1 MRKLYPTYCKLIAT
15 LLLLGC
21 SIALSAQGKTYHVK
35 VDSEIKTSGNDGLS
49 WDKAITL
56 ESALRLAKA
65 GDEIWVKGYED
76 ITGHIYKAPKGGF
89 VLPSGVGMYGGFA
102 GDETIKNNLPT
113 GRHKY
118 QMKYQTALVG
128 DIATNDKASQQ
139 LIIYPENSTRTDNAT
154 HVLTVQMGVTKD
166 NTNDGNKPTIVSGF
180 LIAAGNAKGD
190 NSTSDGR
197 GGGIYVVN
205 NSNDNN
211 AQSRFFRISQCNFAN
226 NYGMRGGAI
235 YVDNSCTNQQSAIS
249 YCSFFNNVAGK
260 RGTSENEGGGMWL
273 DGTAT
278 VYNCNI
284 NNNTNGGIRL
294 SSTSKIVNCSVI
306 ANTVSAVDLTTAG
319 ASGSN
324 DGGAVYNTVLW
335 HCTTLCKNDTRP
347 VFKSCAFSE
356 VEPAGGKDANGNVHI
371 SIQNHTTKPAPW
383 FVQSVVNLG
392 YDFSFSSNLKQ
403 LINTSFRFEE
413 TSALYGAGDLQYY
426 QNYIEK
432 SNLEATGSTDVR
444 GKKRYESSSIDIGA
458 YEYERLMAGR
468 IRYVMPTRKGTG
480 DGSSWANAMDD
491 IQKAINDLAED
502 ANGMK
507 GEVWVA
513 EGTYEIKNRI
523 AEAQNAPTSLL
534 MKDGISVYGS
544 FRGDETSRA
553 QRITESTDL
562 KEPWS
567 WHHPSTIKGNG
578 YESTTWSPTDE
589 EWKVTSSSYHVVWF
603 APLPDGGQAFSD
615 NVYLEGFIIE
625 GGAYQETND
634 KKFKPDC
641 GAGVYMNDP
650 NAKLR
655 YCIVRN
661 CNPGIKDTENKTPR
675 GGGIYCRNG
684 MTEGNLVYNCSAYMG
699 GGIYIDDAGFVTRS
713 MVTNCSAN
721 MGAGVYLNGDA
732 TDPNKAY
739 YQILATSVVSNNTST
754 RNGAVYVD
762 GHGLVIN
769 NTITNNYTTNT
780 SDAADKESSNTGGV
794 YIKKKGLIANN
805 IIWNN
810 SLLQSTSNS
819 NHQAARAQ
827 VYAASPTKETVQFY
841 NNAISDVNAAIW
853 NNTYQV
859 GTTAIN
865 NYYSGMGFE
874 QIQGTQFSTKEDF
887 NNKRGVITD
896 KTEVDYFWEVKQGT
910 RLRNIGISYALLP
923 SAYLYQP
930 QIDLN
935 GKPFS
940 FTPST
945 GAYMPDNHNIVF
957 ELNKTD
963 KRLRIYYDRS
973 RELVE
978 GTGQSWEKSYT
989 SSAVDEVIDYLATI
1003 QDGDKVNVV
1012 EKGSTTKTKFTINKK
1027 DGYQFEICAR
1037 EGIFAPKTAYVNEES
1052 DAKSCTFRIQPTVLP
1067 LTLYAGYPAY
1077 SENKNP
1083 DDSDRNPT
1091 LYRTEVNGNIDGS
1104 ELSDGLY
1111 HLVRIEAGANVTID
1125 GYVFTHA
1132 YAAGKAYM
1140 PYGGGA
1146 LIGSVDQINDPTTVK
1161 FKNCI
1166 FENNTA
1172 MNGAALATMPDAEN
1186 VNLELENCVIN
1197 NNTSQDINEQQLTE
1211 WPSIIYLNKSE
1222 GSKNQLTLKH
1232 VTIINNIGLAPETK
1246 DLGSTSYAAGNV
1258 VIYQGKKIEGSN
1270 AYNSIYPI
1278 NTLGENGAKNF
1289 SNPTKEVGAKMVGN
1303 VYYGGYAFF
1312 RPLTSSI
1319 EAGKIIN
1326 SAINSAASSTTT
1338 KDMTGEERNLGGAPD
1353 LGAYEALLPEDG
1365 RVIYVRSYN
1374 TEWIENDATGK
1385 EQIDGSP
1392 NFDLLNNNTSGKV
1405 YNGTSWDT
1413 AIHGN
1418 AVCDLK
1424 QLEANDNNFYVRL
1437 ANGKMMRATIDETKY
1452 SVYQKPTSWQNNTGI
1467 YADDYYGPI
1476 SGHYSHFMVN
1486 GFINDYLQDNTNADL
1501 YWNVYQGNTNHIDK
1515 DKYSNKD
1522 FNLINNDRKERY
1534 VSGLQFAVEKAAK
1547 YNEEH
1552 KNESGFIPKEV
1563 WVGAGVYTDYKGFV
1577 IRNGVKV
1584 YGGFPH
1590 EGYPNMDDRLPLLS
1604 QYIPA
1609 RGDKM
1614 DKKKSDYE
1622 TILQI
1627 RKESP
1632 VYRDNNDV
1640 LQHKMK
1646 EEIDKRMVERHY
1658 VLYQPD
1664 VCVPTWHVVGDE
1676 SSTTTQANSY
1686 RFIKNNSSHPY
1697 YANYQGN
1704 SVNAPYNVNIY
1715 KQYENV
1721 KWDGFTIR
1729 HGYIINYEANRD
1741 GGPGVRVFDNVE
1753 LENLVIV
1760 NNLNHGYRVRGGGLY
1775 MDGQNSKI
1783 SNSYQFNNYATNANS
1798 VSKAKVPDDTFKINN
1813 TDYKNQDV
1821 YGGGAYMIVGT
1832 GFNMVVAKNRV
1843 SGTNEGGGGIFIET
1857 ATFYNNTVA
1866 YNMVENIDKGSGIMQ
1881 WSGTNTGLSSSLSL
1895 YNCIIYG
1902 NINNNGG
1909 TNYEVGSKSVNNF
1922 KTPRS
1927 CYLPYCKD
1935 LDNIFKED
1943 SKNII
1948 SSVNPFADGENAKN
1962 TLDFRLAANSEC
1974 LNAGTEDLN
1983 QNKEAKIA
1991 SLPSKDM
1998 DFTNRIK
2005 DCTVD
2010 IGAYEADNTA
2020 NITAQEKKNS
2030 KGKVE
2035 AYVYYVTQNGYGNR
2049 SGDSPKNAACADKL
2063 QSVLTAA
2070 GKLFEEKNMG
2080 ITDNAKKSKVYVKV
2094 AGYQAD
2100 ENGNRFVYHANTLA
2114 DPKDPQSYTFLIP
2127 NGVWLMGG
2135 YNEGTQKN
2143 GVPDPTTY
2151 NWDNDQR
2158 DCISKYQTLLSA
2170 KTEVKAGSTVTQE
2183 VNGYHT
2189 VCFGKW
2195 PTGELDDYNTT
2206 AIEYRA
2212 VIDGCHL
2219 IDGNASDK
2227 AGFKSM
2233 GGAAVVPKKA
2243 HVRNCLITGCEAT
2256 KGGALSLLKG
2266 GMVSGSVI
2274 LNNKAQEG
2282 GAIYAPRTTSQ
2293 IEEEKDFHAY
2303 VISCTIVKNEATTGG
2318 GIYQE
2323 DNTLIG
2329 GNSVIW
2335 GNTAQTDNN
2344 ISGKVDILSEDY
2356 LQGTGLLTTQFY
2368 PYNYCFVEKMSLP
2381 ANMMNTEMTSDWE
2394 SYFKDETY
2402 YVPRAYSPLI
2412 GNGVDKAYIEA
2423 WKKYG
2428 ISDYD
2433 ITGKTRTLI
2442 ERQTAGAFA
2451 LKLPTFDT
2459 TRLLKRLFVSQ
2470 EGGEL
2475 VNDEDIQKYY
2485 GRSFLT
2491 PFNSLDAALDYIEE
2505 ARKQIV
2511 AAATT
2516 RFEILMTGGTYKPGK
2531 MREKGNISTGQ
2542 TNIDRRLQSF
2552 TIPANVDIFGS
2563 FNVNDLYSSTPV
2575 DPKTGEK
2582 TGEELISLG
2591 GKTLKADGEIK
2602 TILENRNKDHMTDN
2616 NKNGL
2621 IEPWEFQNP
2630 TILSGDIKASEK
2642 EHNVYHVVYS
2652 NAESTGTS
2660 SSQNNEVV
2668 LDGITIMNGET
2679 MTELK
2684 SIEGENKIAEIGR
2697 GGGIYTNRVNYT
2709 LNRCRLM
2716 KNSGLHG
2723 GAIYANNASLDIIGS
2738 TISGNR
2744 DVSEK
2749 ASQDEIALPGKG
2761 GAIYLYL
2768 TASENGNLHIINSL
2782 LANNDVTCGKITST
2796 ESSQGGAIYIRRAS
2810 DAVNMPAN
2818 YQDAYIVNSLIVNNK
2833 ANQDGAIH
2841 VQNEVTSGTITP
2853 ILYNTAIWGNES
2865 TVTEGDKVLLKRE
2878 HMRNCAWDE
2887 LPASTATD
2895 GNIKLNKENIAS
2907 DGPRFTEPTTIKGY
2921 EGYKLDAK
2929 WNPQAIS
2936 VLTDAGDG
2944 SKDKDDKKE
2953 KGKYFD
2959 WWYKHKIRLEDYG
2972 YLSEY
2977 IRSANSSKEY
2987 YRYVGPKDERGDV
3000 TEKPIDIGMYEFQ
3013 YVLKFTDLERVYIGM
3028 TQEGEGDG
3036 SSWAN
3041 QSTDL
3046 RGAIIAMANPSGN
3059 SSTGPGTGI
3068 TSKRQVFVRGGTYY
3082 SSTYSSGDAFSLFV
3096 NDKDKAQYIESI
3108 ELVGGCTGK
3117 KINGKEEQDFSNP
3130 SVLVENPTKVNE
3142 TKNLLNITTNGKP
3155 VTISGFTFINQSN
3168 KEDYGVGINAVNNL
3182 TADGNTAATLKVHHC
3197 AFRYNNKA
3205 GMLAENKDA
3214 NSALKLWNV
3223 LFADGN
3229 GDGIIIT
3236 GNGKPDITNATF
3248 VNNNNG
3254 TAVSTT
3260 SIYNSVAWKNK
3271 DQTKLNSKD
3280 HYNVIIDKNVVNGD
3294 VLNGPNFVDPEHGD
3308 YRIRPSLMLLDK
3320 GNNEKYCQAVG
3331 LTEEGQEIDY
3341 PATLAAEK
3349 DLGNTARLIG
3359 SNIDI
3364 GAYECDT
3371 EMKSIIYVKSVLTNG
3386 TGESW
3391 DNPTNDLQG
3400 AINLAELYAN
3410 KHAGEY
3416 GYVFVDRNLKAD
3428 NVNISMPGVKMF
3440 GSMREETSSKTGK
3453 TETEKTKAIVND
3465 LLTQRK
3471 GIIESSSQSAINGLT
3486 LNNTTTGTEDRMCLV
3501 DGFKVSGNVSLQS
3514 NSMLSTSILDAST
3527 NVTGDAEGLLYNS
3540 LALGTI
3546 KDVKSVNV
3554 TASGELPK
3562 TSGNAANRPSVN
3574 TYNNYVKD
3582 EYWKYQLDETSGD
3595 INANADATATNE
3607 CIDKVMHRHDLAGNK
3622 RIRDNVDNG
3631 CFETWYL
3638 TGNDVAVADKADYP
3652 HGKSV
3657 VYVMAEDKELKL
3669 DYDFYTETN
3678 PFSPGF
3684 LLLKH
3689 HAGLRGNNSYVNLTN
3704 FAVERDL
3711 KAGTNFFSMPFKAT
3725 KMEVEGTN
3733 IPAEGGVTAY
3743 YYNAATRAKYDYK
3756 FEPGEKSEAWVRGV
3770 DNQRNFTAGFR
3781 MDATEAKTVRFYGTS
3796 YTEKDGRTNRSLLDK
3811 ITLVQNNNQQPWS
3824 SSNGGGLKFTHKENM
3839 GWNLFGSPYLCAM
3852 NYSDM
3857 EYGRLIYQCEENGS
3871 YKAINT
3877 YDPDTGVST
3886 DFYIPAMD
3894 AVFTQT
3900 ATLDNSE
3907 NVIVY
3912 HSGKRAKTAY
3922 AETQALD
3929 IAITQ
3934 NSRTSR
3940 AGNGTPV
3947 DDQLQ
3952 LNAVP
3957 AQEAKSDFDLGS
3969 DGVKWMASQ
3978 NAQIYATRNGG
3989 RYSLLSAISIDA
4001 EQSIGIS
4008 LPETG
4013 EYTIS
4018 IPEDC
4023 DASEYETVWLKD
4035 KETGKAIDLKEGD
4048 YRFHANQAGEQN
4060 HRFTISFNR
4069 MATDMKS
4076 DISIQSIG
4084 FRTIVLKGLQPN
4096 ELISVYAA
4104 DGVLALQKT
4113 AKAEKEQVRTAIQ
4126 GNVIVEVTRGG
4137 KQVAVRKIALK

>member
-1 MRKLYPTYCKLIAT
+1 MRIPDTKYFRIIAVLFLMSCT
-15 LLLLGC
+15 LSLL
-21 SIALSAQGKTYHVK
+21 AQGKTYHVTAEAT
-35 VDSEIKTSGNDGLS
+35 DGGDGLS

-56 ESALRLAKA
+56 GSALSQAKA
-65 GDEIWVKGYED
+65 GDEIWVKGYEN
-76 ITGHIYKAPKGGF
+76 ISLKNIYKAPEGGF
-89 VLPSGVGMYGGFA
+89 VLPSGVAMYGGFK
-102 GDETIKNNLPT
+102 GDETIKNALPT

-128 DIATNDKASQQ
+128 DIGTNDQASQQ
-139 LIIYPENSTRTDNAT
+139 LIIYPENTTRSDNAT
-154 HVLTVQMGVTKD
+154 HVLTLQMGVTTG
-166 NTNDGNKPTIVSGF
+166 NPNDGNKPTVVSGF
-180 LIAAGNAKGD
+180 LIAAGSASGEI
-190 NSTSDGR
+190 TSPSGK

-205 NSNDNN
+205 NSNDAN
-211 AQSRFFRISQCNFAN
+211 AGSRYFRISQCNFAN
-226 NYGMRGGAI
+226 NYAMRGGAI
-235 YVDNSCTNQQSAIS
+235 YVDPSCTNELSAIS
-249 YCSFFNNVAGK
+249 YCSIFNNVAGK
-260 RGTSENEGGGMWL
+260 RGASDNEGGGMWI

-278 VYNCNI
+278 IYNSNI

-294 SSTSKIVNCSVI
+294 SGTSKIINCSVV
-306 ANTVSAVDLTTAG
+306 ANTVSAVDLTAPGT
-319 ASGSN
+319 SVN
-324 DGGAVYNTVLW
+324 GGGTVYNTVLW
-335 HCTTLCKNDTRP
+335 HNTTLCKNDTRP
-347 VFKSCAFSE
+347 VFRSCAFSE
-356 VEPAGGKDANGNVHI
+356 VEAAGGTDANGNVHI

-383 FVQSVVNLG
+383 FVQSVATLG

-403 LINTSFRFEE
+403 LINTSFNFEE
-413 TSALYGAGDLQYY
+413 TSALYGAGNLQYY
-426 QNYIEK
+426 QDLIEK
-432 SNLEATGSTDVR
+432 STLEATGSTDVR
-444 GKKRYESSSIDIGA
+444 GKKRYESNSIDIGA
-458 YEYERLMAGR
+458 YEYERLNAGR
-468 IRYVMPTRKGTG
+468 IRYVMPTRQGTG
-480 DGSSWANAMDD
+480 DGSSWENAMDD
-491 IQKAINDLAED
+491 IQRAINDLAED

-544 FRGDETSRA
+544 FKGDEKSRA
-553 QRITESTDL
+553 ERFTASTDL

-567 WHHPSTIKGNG
+567 WHYPSIIKGNG

-615 NVYLEGFIIE
+615 NVYLEGFTIE
-625 GGAYQETND
+625 GGSYQETND
-634 KKFKPDC
+634 PKFAPDC
-641 GAGVYMNDP
+641 GAGVYMDDP
-650 NAKLR
+650 HAKLR

-661 CNPGIKDTENKTPR
+661 CNPGFKDTENTTPR

-699 GGIYIDDAGFVTRS
+699 GGIYIDDAGFITRS

-721 MGAGVYLNGDA
+721 MGAGVYLKGDA

-794 YIKKKGLIANN
+794 YIKEKGLIANN

-819 NHQAARAQ
+819 NQQAARAQ
-827 VYAASPTKETVQFY
+827 VYAANPTKETVQFY

-865 NYYSGMGFE
+865 NYYSGMGFVLG
-874 QIQGTQFSTKEDF
+874 GTDTPFSTAKDF

-896 KTEVDYFWEVKQGT
+896 KTEVNYFWELKTGT

-930 QIDLN
+930 KIDLN
-935 GKPFS
+935 GKPFNS
-940 FTPST
+940 IPST
-945 GAYMPDNHNIVF
+945 GAYMPDNHDFVF

-973 RELVE
+973 RELVD
-978 GTGQSWEKSYT
+978 GTGQSWANSYT

-1003 QDGDKVNVV
+1003 QEGETVNVV
-1012 EKGSTTKTKFTINKK
+1012 EKGSTTKTSFTINKE
-1027 DGYQFEICAR
+1027 DGYQFEICTR

-1077 SENKNP
+1077 SEKEDP
-1083 DDSDRNPT
+1083 TDSDRNPIQ
-1091 LYRTEVNGNIDGS
+1091 YRTEVNGNMEGS

-1161 FKNCI
+1161 FRNCI

-1222 GSKNQLTLKH
+1222 SSKNQLTLKH
-1232 VTIINNIGLAPETK
+1232 VTIINNIGQAPETK

-1258 VIYQGKKIEGSN
+1258 IYQGATMEGSTAN
-1270 AYNSIYPI
+1270 NSIYPI

-1289 SNPTKEVGAKMVGN
+1289 SNPTKEVGAKLTGN
-1303 VYYGGYAFF
+1303 VYYGGYASF

-1319 EAGKIIN
+1319 ETDKIIN
-1326 SAINSAASSTTT
+1326 QIAITTENANA
-1338 KDMTGEERNLGGAPD
+1338 KDITGVSRTLGGKAD
-1353 LGAYEALLPEDG
+1353 FGAYEATLPQDG
-1365 RVIYVRSYN
+1365 RIIYVRSYN

-1392 NFDLLNNNTSGKV
+1392 NFDLLNDDTSGKV

-1418 AVCDLK
+1418 AVCDLN
-1424 QLEANDNNFYVRL
+1424 QLAAYDNNFYVRL
-1437 ANGKMMRATIDETKY
+1437 ADGKMMAATKDVSAY
-1452 SVYQKPTSWQNNTGI
+1452 SEYQKPTSWKNNTGI
-1467 YADDYYGPI
+1467 YADNYYGPI

-1486 GFINDYLQDNTNADL
+1486 GYINDYLKDDANADL
-1501 YWNVYQGNTNHIDK
+1501 YWNVYQGNTNHK

-1590 EGYPNMDDRLPLLS
+1590 EGNPNMDDRLPLLS

-1609 RGDKM
+1609 RGDKK

-1632 VYRDNNDV
+1632 VYRDNSDV
-1640 LQHKMK
+1640 LQHNMK
-1646 EEIDKRMVERHY
+1646 TEIDKRKVERHY

-1664 VCVPTWHVVGDE
+1664 VCVPTWHVVGDG

-1686 RFIKNNSSHPY
+1686 RFIQNNSSHPY

-1704 SVNAPYNVNIY
+1704 SANAPYNVNIY

-1729 HGYIINYEANRD
+1729 HGYIINYQANRD

-1798 VSKAKVPDDTFKINN
+1798 VLTARVPDDKFKENK
-1813 TDYKNQDV
+1813 TDYGNQDV

-1843 SGTNEGGGGIFIET
+1843 RGTNEGGGGIFIET

-1909 TNYEVGSKSVNNF
+1909 TNYEVGSKSVNTF
-1922 KTPRS
+1922 KTPHS
-1927 CYLPYCKD
+1927 CYLPSCTD
-1935 LDNIFKED
+1935 ELNNIFTQD
-1943 SKNII
+1943 TKNLIR
-1948 SSVNPFADGENAKN
+1948 SANPFADGDNAKN

-1983 QNKEAKIA
+1983 QNGEAKIA

-2010 IGAYEADNTA
+2010 IGAYEADNTE
-2020 NITAQEKKNS
+2020 NIAAEAKTNTA
-2030 KGKVE
+2030 GIVD
-2035 AYVYYVTQNGYGNR
+2035 YIYYVTSNGYGNR
-2049 SGDSPKNAACADKL
+2049 SGNSPANAACADKL

-2070 GKLFEEKNMG
+2070 GKLFEEKNKG
-2080 ITDNAKKSKVYVKV
+2080 ITDNNKKSKVYVKV

-2114 DPKDPQSYTFLIP
+2114 DPNDPQSYTFLIP

-2143 GVPDPTTY
+2143 GEPDPNTY
-2151 NWDNDQR
+2151 NWDDDQR
-2158 DCISKYQTLLSA
+2158 DCINKYQTLLSA

-2266 GMVSGSVI
+2266 SMVSGSVI

-2293 IEEEKDFHAY
+2293 IEEEKGFHAY
-2303 VISCTIVKNEATTGG
+2303 VISCTIVKNDATIGG

-2344 ISGKVDILSEDY
+2344 ISGKVDFLSADY
-2356 LQGTGLLTTQFY
+2356 LQGTGSLTTQFY

-2381 ANMMNTEMTSDWE
+2381 ANMMNTEMSSDWE
-2394 SYFKDETY
+2394 SYFKDQTY

-2412 GNGVDKAYIEA
+2412 GNGVDKSYVEA
-2423 WKKYG
+2423 WKNYG

-2433 ITGKTRTLI
+2433 ITGKKRTLS

-2451 LKLPTFDT
+2451 LELPTFDET
-2459 TRLLKRLFVSQ
+2459 KLLKRLFVSQ

-2475 VNDEDIQKYY
+2475 VNDADIKKYY

-2491 PFNSLDAALDYIEE
+2491 PFNSLDAALDYIKE
-2505 ARKQIV
+2505 AREKNV
-2511 AAATT
+2511 ATEATH
-2516 RFEILMTGGTYKPGK
+2516 FEILMTGGTYKPGK
-2531 MREKGNISTGQ
+2531 MRKDKDLSPDQNT
-2542 TNIDRRLQSF
+2542 IDRRLQSF

-2563 FNVNDLYSSTPV
+2563 FSVNDLYSSTPV
-2575 DPKTGEK
+2575 DPTTGNK
-2582 TGEELISLG
+2582 ITGDEFTSFG
-2591 GKTLKADGEIK
+2591 DKTLVADGDIK

-2642 EHNVYHVVYS
+2642 ERNVYHVVYS

-2749 ASQDEIALPGKG
+2749 ASQDKIALPGKG

-2768 TASENGNLHIINSL
+2768 TESKNGNLHIINSL

-2796 ESSQGGAIYIRRAS
+2796 ESSQGGAIYIRRAMT
-2810 DAVNMPAN
+2810 AG

-2833 ANQDGAIH
+2833 AKEDGAIH
-2841 VQNEVTSGTITP
+2841 VENEVSGTITP

-2865 TVTEGDKVLLKRE
+2865 TGNSVLLKRE

-2887 LPASTATD
+2887 LPESTASTTND

-2907 DGPRFTEPTTIKGY
+2907 DGPRFTEPTTIKGC

-2944 SKDKDDKKE
+2944 SKDKDDKNE
-2953 KGKYFD
+2953 KGKYLD
-2959 WWYKHKIRLEDYG
+2959 WWNKHNTRLEKYG
-2972 YLSEY
+2972 YPSEY
-2977 IRSANSSKEY
+2977 IRSANISKEY
-2987 YRYVGPKDERGDV
+2987 NRYVGPKDENGEV
-3000 TEKPIDIGMYEFQ
+3000 TDKPIDIGMYEFQ
-3013 YVLKFTDLERVYIGM
+3013 YVLKFTDLEKVYIGM

-3059 SSTGPGTGI
+3059 SSTGTGTGI

-3082 SSTYSSGDAFSLFV
+3082 SPTYSSGDAFSLFV
-3096 NDKDKAQYIESI
+3096 NNGDKAKFIESI

-3117 KINGKEEQDFSNP
+3117 NINDKEEQDFSNP
-3130 SVLVENPTKVNE
+3130 SVLIENPTKVNE
-3142 TKNLLNITTNGKP
+3142 TKNLLNITTNGKL
-3155 VTISGFTFINQSN
+3155 VTISGFTFQNQS
-3168 KEDYGVGINAVNNL
+3168 GVGVKAKVNWSSENKGNL
-3182 TADGNTAATLKVHHC
+3182 LKVHNS
-3197 AFRYNNKA
+3197 AFRKNKGTGMIVDNDAAKNNT
-3205 GMLAENKDA
+3205 EDNK
-3214 NSALKLWNV
+3214 SGIKMWNV
-3223 LFADGN
+3223 LFADGE
-3229 GDGIIIT
+3229 GDGLYISESQST
-3236 GNGKPDITNATF
+3236 DITNATF
-3248 VNNNNG
+3248 ANNKD
-3254 TAVSTT
+3254 TAVVGTQSV
-3260 SIYNSVAWKNK
+3260 YNSVAWKNGTPNMK
-3271 DQTKLNSKD
+3271 TDIQ
-3280 HYNVIIDKNVVNGD
+3280 YNNVVIASSIENDD
-3294 VLNGPNFVDPEHGD
+3294 VLNGPNFVDPKNGD
-3308 YRIRPSLMLLDK
+3308 YRIRPSLMLLDQ
-3320 GNNEKYCQAVG
+3320 GDNEKYRQNVD
-3331 LTEEGQEIDY
+3331 LPKEYNEGNKIDY

-3440 GSMREETSSKTGK
+3440 GSMREETSSKTGT

-3465 LLTQRK
+3465 LLSQRK

-3486 LNNTTTGTEDRMCLV
+3486 LNNATTGTENRMCLV
-3501 DGFKVSGNVSLQS
+3501 DGFKVSGNVSLQG
-3514 NSMLSTSILDAST
+3514 NSMLSTSIIDGNIS
-3527 NVTGDAEGLLYNS
+3527 GDANGMLYNS
-3540 LALGTI
+3540 LALGTV

-3554 TASGELPK
+3554 TAAKALLE
-3562 TSGNAANRPSVN
+3562 TSGNAANRESVT
-3574 TYNNYVKD
+3574 TYNKYVED
-3582 EYWKYQLDETSGD
+3582 DYWKYQLDETD
-3595 INANADATATNE
+3595 EVNINQHDANVAGNPTQA
-3607 CIDKVMHRHDLAGNK
+3607 CIAQVMHSYDLAGNK

-3638 TGNDVAVADKADYP
+3638 TSDAEAKKEDYP
-3652 HGKSV
+3652 RGKSV
-3657 VYVMAEDKELKL
+3657 VYVMTKDKELKL
-3669 DYDFYTETN
+3669 DNGFYTETN
-3678 PFSPGF
+3678 PFCPGF

-3689 HAGLRGNNSYVNLTN
+3689 HAGLRGSNSYVNLTN
-3704 FAVERDL
+3704 FAVERNL
-3711 KAGTNFFSMPFKAT
+3711 KKGTNFFSMPFKAT
-3725 KMEVEGTN
+3725 KMEVSGSENPETSG
-3733 IPAEGGVTAY
+3733 IIAY

-3756 FEPGEKSEAWVRGV
+3756 FDQTNSEAWIRGV

-3781 MDATEAKTVRFYGTS
+3781 IDANEAKTVRFYGKS
-3796 YTEKDGRTNRSLLDK
+3796 YTEKDGRTIRSLLGQ
-3811 ITLVQNNNQQPWS
+3811 ITLAQNNNRQPWS
-3824 SSNGGGLKFTHKENM
+3824 SSDTGGLKFTHKENM

-3857 EYGRLIYQCEENGS
+3857 EYGRVIYQYDDNGN
-3871 YKAINT
+3871 YKTINT
-3877 YDPDTGVST
+3877 YDSATGST
-3886 DFYIPAMD
+3886 TDGYIPAMD

-3907 NVIVY
+3907 IVIVE
-3912 HSGKRAKTAY
+3912 HSEAKATTAY
-3922 AETQALD
+3922 AGTRALD

-3940 AGNGTPV
+3940 AGNGTSV

-3989 RYSLLSAISIDA
+3989 RYSLLSAVSIEA
-4001 EQSIGIS
+4001 EQNIGVS

-4035 KETGKAIDLKEGD
+4035 KETGKAVDLKEGS
-4048 YRFHANQAGEQN
+4048 YQFTATQTGEMNSRFS
-4060 HRFTISFNR
+4060 ISFNR
-4069 MATDMKS
+4069 MTTDMKS
-4076 DISIQSIG
+4076 DITVSTEGRGII
-4084 FRTIVLKGLQPN
+4084 RVKGLKPN
-4096 ELISVYAA
+4096 DFIRVYGTT
-4104 DGVLALQKT
+4104 GVLAIQKEART
-4113 AKAEKEQVRTAIQ
+4113 DNELLRTAVN
-4126 GNVIVEVTRGG
+4126 GTVVVEVTRDG
-4137 KQVAVRKIALK
+4137 KQVAVRKIAVR

>member
-1 MRKLYPTYCKLIAT
+1 MRIQHTTYRKIIAALI
-15 LLLLGC
+15 LLSCVSSLF
-21 SIALSAQGKTYHVK
+21 AQGSKTYHVTA
-35 VDSEIKTSGNDGLS
+35 EATDGGDGSS
-49 WDKAITL
+49 WTQAITL
-56 ESALRLAKA
+56 ENALRQAKA

-76 ITGHIYKAPKGGF
+76 ITGHIYKAPKEGF
-89 VLPSGVGMYGGFA
+89 VLPSGVAMYGGFA
-102 GDETIKNNLPT
+102 GNETIKNDLPT

-128 DIATNDKASQQ
+128 DINTNDKASQQ
-139 LIIYPENSTRTDNAT
+139 LIIYPENTTRSDNAT
-154 HVLTVQMGVTKD
+154 HVLTLQMGVTQD

-180 LIAAGNAKGD
+180 LIAAGNAKGE
-190 NSTSDGR
+190 NTSANGR

-205 NSNDNN
+205 NSNDGN

-235 YVDNSCTNQQSAIS
+235 YVDKSCTNQQSAIS
-249 YCSFFNNVAGK
+249 YCSFFNNVSGK
-260 RGTSENEGGGMWL
+260 RGTSENEGGGMWI

-294 SSTSKIVNCSVI
+294 SGTSKIVNCSVI

-319 ASGSN
+319 ASDSN
-324 DGGAVYNTVLW
+324 GGGAVYNTVLW

-392 YDFSFSSNLKQ
+392 FDFSFSSNLKQ

-413 TSALYGAGDLQYY
+413 NSALYGAGDLQYY

-468 IRYVMPTRKGTG
+468 IRYVMPTPQGTG
-480 DGSSWANAMDD
+480 DGSSWENAMGD

-544 FRGDETSRA
+544 FKGDETSRA
-553 QRITESTDL
+553 QRIAASTDL

-567 WHHPSTIKGNG
+567 WHYKSTIKGNG

-615 NVYLEGFIIE
+615 NVYLEGFTIE

-634 KKFKPDC
+634 PKFEPDC

-721 MGAGVYLNGDA
+721 MGAGVYLKGDA
-732 TDPNKAY
+732 TNSEKAY

-819 NHQAARAQ
+819 NQQAARAQ

-865 NYYSGMGFE
+865 NYYSGMGF
-874 QIQGTQFSTKEDF
+874 ILGDTDTPFCTTEDF

-896 KTEVDYFWEVKQGT
+896 KTEINYFWELKQGT

-940 FTPST
+940 FIPST

-957 ELNKTD
+957 ELNKAD
-963 KRLRIYYDRS
+963 QRLRIYYDRS

-1003 QDGDKVNVV
+1003 QDGGKVNVV
-1012 EKGSTTKTKFTINKK
+1012 EKGSTTKTEFTINKA

-1077 SENKNP
+1077 SEKKNP

-1091 LYRTEVNGNIDGS
+1091 LYRTEVNGNIEGS
-1104 ELSDGLY
+1104 DLSEGLY

-1161 FKNCI
+1161 FRNCI

-1211 WPSIIYLNKSE
+1211 GPSIIYLNKSK
-1222 GSKNQLTLKH
+1222 GSNNQLTLKH
-1232 VTIINNIGLAPETK
+1232 VTIINNIGLAPTTE

-1258 VIYQGKKIEGSN
+1258 VIYQGQTIEGST
-1270 AYNSIYPI
+1270 ACNSIYPI
-1278 NTLGENGAKNF
+1278 HTLGESGAKNF
-1289 SNPTKEVGAKMVGN
+1289 SNPTKEVGARMVGN

-1326 SAINSAASSTTT
+1326 SAASSTTTKDT

-1374 TEWIENDATGK
+1374 TEWIENNATDK

-1392 NFDLLNNNTSGKV
+1392 NFNLLNDDTSGKV
-1405 YNGTSWDT
+1405 YNGTSWDA

-1418 AVCDLK
+1418 AVCDLN
-1424 QLEANDNNFYVRL
+1424 QLEANDNNFYVRR
-1437 ANGKMMRATIDETKY
+1437 ADGKMMAARKDESAY
-1452 SVYQKPTSWQNNTGI
+1452 SVYQKPTSWENNTGI
-1467 YADDYYGPI
+1467 YADNYYGPI

-1486 GFINDYLQDNTNADL
+1486 GQIYDYLNSYNQTNRQL
-1501 YWNVYQGNTNHIDK
+1501 YWNVYQGNTNHKED
-1515 DKYSNKD
+1515 S

-1609 RGDKM
+1609 RGDKK

-1640 LQHKMK
+1640 LQHNM
-1646 EEIDKRMVERHY
+1646 ETEINNRNVERHY

-1664 VCVPTWHVVGDE
+1664 VCVPTWHVVGNE

-1686 RFIKNNSSHPY
+1686 RFIQNNSSHPY

-1704 SVNAPYNVNIY
+1704 SANAPYNVNIY

-1798 VSKAKVPDDTFKINN
+1798 VSKAKVPDDTFKKNN
-1813 TDYKNQDV
+1813 TDYGIQDV

-1843 SGTNEGGGGIFIET
+1843 SGTNESGGGIFIET

-1866 YNMVENIDKGSGIMQ
+1866 YNMVENKDEGSGIMQ
-1881 WSGTNTGLSSSLSL
+1881 WSGTNTGLSSSLAL
-1895 YNCIIYG
+1895 YNCIVYG
-1902 NINNNGG
+1902 NIRKNKKFYEN
-1909 TNYEVGSKSVNNF
+1909 NYEVGSTSENTF
-1922 KTPRS
+1922 KTPHS
-1927 CYLPYCKD
+1927 CYLPSCKD
-1935 LDNIFKED
+1935 ALNNIFKKD
-1943 SKNII
+1943 PKNII

-1962 TLDFRLAANSEC
+1962 TLDFRLAANSKC

-1983 QNKEAKIA
+1983 QNGEAKIA

-2010 IGAYEADNTA
+2010 IGAYESDNTE
-2020 NITAQEKKNS
+2020 NIAAQAKTNTA
-2030 KGKVE
+2030 GIVD
-2035 AYVYYVTQNGYGNR
+2035 YIYYVTSNGYGNR

-2070 GKLFEEKNMG
+2070 GKLFVEKNKG
-2080 ITDNAKKSKVYVKV
+2080 ITDNDKKHKVYVKV

-2100 ENGNRFVYHANTLA
+2100 KNGDRFVYHANTLA
-2114 DPKDPQSYTFLIP
+2114 DPNDPQSYTFLIP

-2143 GVPDPTTY
+2143 GEPIEGTY

-2158 DCISKYQTLLSA
+2158 NCISEYQTILSA

-2274 LNNKAQEG
+2274 LNNVAQEG

-2293 IEEEKDFHAY
+2293 IEEEKVFHAY

-2335 GNTAQTDNN
+2335 GNNAQTDNN
-2344 ISGKVDILSEDY
+2344 ISGKVDILSADY
-2356 LQGTGLLTTQFY
+2356 LQGTGSLTTKFY

-2394 SYFKDETY
+2394 SYFKNEIY

-2423 WKKYG
+2423 WKNYG

-2433 ITGKTRTLI
+2433 ITGKTRTLS

-2451 LKLPTFDT
+2451 LELPTFDKNK
-2459 TRLLKRLFVSQ
+2459 LLTRLFVSQ

-2475 VNDEDIQKYY
+2475 VNDADIQKYY

-2491 PFNSLDAALDYIEE
+2491 PFNSLDAALDYINE
-2505 ARKQIV
+2505 ARKQKV
-2511 AAATT
+2511 ADETT
-2516 RFEILMTGGTYKPGK
+2516 HFEILMTGGTYKPGK
-2531 MREKGNISTGQ
+2531 MRKKENISTGQ

-2563 FNVNDLYSSTPV
+2563 FSVEDNYSS
-2575 DPKTGEK
+2575 DPKDAVPTESF
-2582 TGEELISLG
+2582 TSLG
-2591 GKTLKADGEIK
+2591 NITLRPEMKIK
-2602 TILENRNKDHMTDN
+2602 DILSERNKNHMADN

-2642 EHNVYHVVYS
+2642 ERNVYHVVYS
-2652 NAESTGTS
+2652 NAE

-2684 SIEGENKIAEIGR
+2684 TMEGEDEEVAEIGR
-2697 GGGIYTNRVNYT
+2697 GGGIYTNRMNYT

-2749 ASQDEIALPGKG
+2749 ASQDKIALPGKG

-2782 LANNDVTCGKITST
+2782 LANNDVTCGNITST
-2796 ESSQGGAIYIRRAS
+2796 ESSQGGAIYIRRAD
-2810 DAVNMPAN
+2810 DAGSMTEG

-2833 ANQDGAIH
+2833 AKQDGAIH
-2841 VQNEVTSGTITP
+2841 VENEVESGTITP

-2865 TVTEGDKVLLKRE
+2865 TDNSVLLRRE
-2878 HMRNCAWDE
+2878 HMNNCAWDE
-2887 LPASTATD
+2887 LPESTTSTAND
-2895 GNIKLNKENIAS
+2895 GNIKLNTENIAS
-2907 DGPRFTEPTTIKGY
+2907 DGPRFTEPTTTKGY

-2944 SKDKDDKKE
+2944 SKDKDDKNE
-2953 KGKYFD
+2953 TGKYLN
-2959 WWYKHKIRLEDYG
+2959 WWTMHNTRLKKNVYR
-2972 YLSEY
+2972 SEY

-2987 YRYVGPKDERGDV
+2987 FRYVGPKDENGNV
-3000 TEKPIDIGMYEFQ
+3000 AKKPIDIGMYEFQ
-3013 YVLKFTDLERVYIGM
+3013 YVLKFTDQEKVYIGM

-3059 SSTGPGTGI
+3059 SSTGTGTGI
-3068 TSKRQVFVRGGTYY
+3068 SSKRQVFVRGGTYY
-3082 SSTYSSGDAFSLFV
+3082 SPTYSSGDAFSLYV
-3096 NDKDKAQYIESI
+3096 NAADKAQYIESI

-3155 VTISGFTFINQSN
+3155 VTISGFTFTNMSNQ
-3168 KEDYGVGINAVNNL
+3168 KDYGVGINAVNNL
-3182 TADGNTAATLKVHHC
+3182 TADDNTAATLKVHHC

-3205 GMLAENKDA
+3205 GMLAENTNAK
-3214 NSALKLWNV
+3214 SALKLWNV

-3229 GDGIIIT
+3229 GDGIKIT
-3236 GNGKPDITNATF
+3236 GNGNPDITNATF
-3248 VNNNNG
+3248 VNNKGN
-3254 TAVSTT
+3254 AVSTK
-3260 SIYNSVAWKNK
+3260 SVYNSVAWGNGTQ
-3271 DQTKLNSKD
+3271 DLEQDNS
-3280 HYNVIIDKNVVNGD
+3280 NVVIATGIMNGD
-3294 VLNGPNFVDPEHGD
+3294 VLNGPNFVDPTHGD
-3308 YRIRPSLMLLDK
+3308 YRIRPSLLLLNQ

-3331 LTEEGQEIDY
+3331 LTEEGHEIDY

-3440 GSMREETSSKTGK
+3440 GSMREETSSAPGS
-3453 TETEKTKAIVND
+3453 TEAIVEN
-3465 LLTQRK
+3465 LLSQRK
-3471 GIIESSSQSAINGLT
+3471 GIIESASQSTINGLT
-3486 LNNTTTGTEDRMCLV
+3486 LNSGTTDTRMCLV
-3501 DGFKVSGNVSLQS
+3501 DGFKVSGNVSLQG
-3514 NSMLSTSILDAST
+3514 NSMLSTSILDAK
-3527 NVTGDAEGLLYNS
+3527 VTGDASSLLYNS
-3540 LALGTI
+3540 LALGSV

-3554 TASGELPK
+3554 TASGELP
-3562 TSGNAANRPSVN
+3562 SPDGSAANRASVT
-3574 TYNNYVKD
+3574 TYNKYVKD
-3582 EYWKYQLDETSGD
+3582 EYWKYQLDETSKD
-3595 INANADATATNE
+3595 INANADATATNA
-3607 CIDKVMHRHDLAGNK
+3607 CINKVMHNHDLAGNQ
-3622 RIRDNVDNG
+3622 RIRNNVDNG

-3638 TGNDVAVADKADYP
+3638 TNDATANQDDYP

-3669 DYDFYTETN
+3669 DNTFYTEMN

-3704 FAVERDL
+3704 FAVERNL

-3725 KMEVEGTN
+3725 NMEVEGTN
-3733 IPAEGGVTAY
+3733 NPADGSVVAY

-3756 FEPGEKSEAWVRGV
+3756 FDQNKSKAWVKGV

-3781 MDATEAKTVRFYGTS
+3781 MDANGNKTVRFYGIS
-3796 YTEKDGRTNRSLLDK
+3796 YAEKDGRTNRSLLDK

-3824 SSNGGGLKFTHKENM
+3824 DSNGGGLKFTHKENM

-3852 NYSDM
+3852 NYRDM
-3857 EYGRLIYQCEENGS
+3857 EYGRVIYQCEENGS

-3877 YDPDTGVST
+3877 YDLTTGVST
-3886 DFYIPAMD
+3886 DGYIPAMD

-3907 NVIVY
+3907 SVIVK
-3912 HSGKRAKTAY
+3912 HSEARATTAY
-3922 AETQALD
+3922 QATRALD

-3934 NSRTSR
+3934 SNRNSR

-3969 DGVKWMASQ
+3969 DGVKWMMSR
-3978 NAQIYATRNGG
+3978 NPQIYATRNGG
-3989 RYSLLSAISIDA
+3989 RYSLLSAISIEA

-4018 IPEDC
+4018 IPEEC

-4048 YRFHANQAGEQN
+4048 YRFHASQAGEQN

-4076 DISIQSIG
+4076 DISIQAIG

-4096 ELISVYAA
+4096 DLISVYAA
-4104 DGVLALQKT
+4104 DGVLALQKK